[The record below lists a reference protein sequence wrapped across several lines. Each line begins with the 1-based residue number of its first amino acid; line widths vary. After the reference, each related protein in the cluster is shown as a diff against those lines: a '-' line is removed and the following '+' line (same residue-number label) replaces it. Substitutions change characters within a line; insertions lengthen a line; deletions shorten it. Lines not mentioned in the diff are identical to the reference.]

1 MFSVHATAVT
11 YFLSTAPSNVSGPLS
26 AGPRTVFTPVLVE
39 NRFCGKIFVDAF
51 TAKRLC
57 TIFALFWQ
65 SCNNFSKF
73 ACSTRLIQNNVD
85 NPSLLRWIC
94 WKRVAKIQRLR
105 GGHIWILQRLDWAL
119 KAWTAFLYNA
129 LPWPWPG
136 PFCAVFPFITLLQHR
151 LSSKGMLPGQVWDYQ
166 QPTCKISSS
175 SKIASE
181 VQVDNLSWGACIK
194 IFVVGGLF
202 SILYEACFQFFVEP
216 VLNSLENLFVVE
228 PVLKCCIATPA
239 AHHLLGFQLK
249 AKTDLGA
256 EVAKIEN
263 SKGGRYWKLKI
274 EYWYTSWFQDRP
286 SSTVCEN

>member
-1 MFSVHATAVT
+1 MFSVHATAVP

-57 TIFALFWQ
+57 TIFALFWK

-73 ACSTRLIQNNVD
+73 ACSTLLIQNNVD

-129 LPWPWPG
+129 LPWPIG
-136 PFCAVFPFITLLQHR
+136 QAHSVQFSLLLLCCNTVSALRECCLDKCEITSSQPAKYLRRAKLLLR
-151 LSSKGMLPGQVWDYQ
+151 
-166 QPTCKISSS
+166 CK
-175 SKIASE
+175 
-181 VQVDNLSWGACIK
+181 LTT
-194 IFVVGGLF
+194 F
-202 SILYEACFQFFVEP
+202 
-216 VLNSLENLFVVE
+216 LEE
-228 PVLKCCIATPA
+228 PVLKS
-239 AHHLLGFQLK
+239 L
-249 AKTDLGA
+249 
-256 EVAKIEN
+256 
-263 SKGGRYWKLKI
+263 
-274 EYWYTSWFQDRP
+274 
-286 SSTVCEN
+286 